1 MKVIN
6 LDLLMDNL
14 DSEQVEKQIP
24 AIEEATTI
32 VNTLAIK
39 AVESLQNSSNR
50 FLVAER
56 LKRFGSIIIPHLEKL
71 LQESGD
77 SEVQILASLVLLQ
90 LNSKIGVSILL
101 DAIKNNDEYA
111 ILAAQH
117 LAKAGIKDAIEAIC
131 DRLRDSNLEEI
142 DLIVSLLDSLN
153 KLDGKLPQDLLKRFS
168 SDEIPWQIKT
178 KLAEQYLSVK
188 F

>member
-14 DSEQVEKQIP
+14 DSTQVEKQIP
-24 AIEEATTI
+24 AIEEAKTI
-32 VNTLAIK
+32 VNTLAMK
-39 AVESLQNSSNR
+39 AVESLQTSSNR

-56 LKRFGSIIIPHLEKL
+56 LNCFGSIIIPHLEKL
-71 LQESGD
+71 LQESSD

-90 LNSKIGVSILL
+90 LNLKIGVSILL
-101 DAIKNNDEYA
+101 DAIKNDDEYA

-131 DRLRDSNLEEI
+131 DRLRRSELEEI
-142 DLIVSLLDSLN
+142 DLIVSLVDSLN
-153 KLDGKLPQDLLKRFS
+153 KLNGKLPQDVLQRFN
-168 SDEIPWQIKT
+168 SDDAPWQIKT
-178 KLAEQYLSVK
+178 K
-188 F
+188 